1 MMQTNTRRASYVNG
15 GSGRSRYPIGVEA
28 HAWARKLEAART
40 TERNEAVANKT
51 DKVQRFKAYVKEEN
65 AYNERRSPI
74 N

>member
-1 MMQTNTRRASYVNG
+1 MMQTNMRRASYKNG

-51 DKVQRFKAYVKEEN
+51 DRVQRFNAYVKAKN
-65 AYNERRSPI
+65 AYSERRSPI